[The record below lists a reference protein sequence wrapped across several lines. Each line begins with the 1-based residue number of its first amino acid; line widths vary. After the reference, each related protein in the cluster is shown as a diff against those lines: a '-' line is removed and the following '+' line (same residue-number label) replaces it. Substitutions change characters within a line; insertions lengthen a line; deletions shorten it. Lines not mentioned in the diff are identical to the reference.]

1 MYNSIHGPISP
12 DIRKDE
18 DVVHALL
25 SVLRAEQSHGSNND
39 KQKWWLSFLNIVV
52 NYWITSKK
60 VRKNGNI
67 IENRNIIP

>member
-1 MYNSIHGPISP
+1 MAVY
-12 DIRKDE
+12 
-18 DVVHALL
+18 
-25 SVLRAEQSHGSNND
+25 NND